1 MGCLKIGIIPI
12 PGNPELAD
20 DQTRHILN
28 NSNPALIITD
38 KKNNFK
44 NLNFEY
50 KYFNHKQWNNIINKI
65 QQKILKH
72 MSPN

>member
-1 MGCLKIGIIPI
+1 MGCLKIGVIPI
-12 PGNPELAD
+12 PGNPELSN

-50 KYFNHKQWNNIINKI
+50 KYFNNEQWNNIINKA
-65 QQKILKH
+65 QQK
-72 MSPN
+72 NY